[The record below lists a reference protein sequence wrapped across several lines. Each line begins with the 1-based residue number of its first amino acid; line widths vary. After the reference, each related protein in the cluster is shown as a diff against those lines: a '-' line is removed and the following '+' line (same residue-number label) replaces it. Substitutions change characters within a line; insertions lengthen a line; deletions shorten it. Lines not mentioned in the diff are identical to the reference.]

1 MEITITINSSNK
13 DDRTKILKDVIKL
26 MRKLH
31 GVKVLRDELFK
42 VLPEQYKK
50 TEFLYK
56 HLYSELEQDT
66 VLLMKDTAPEN
77 TFSAKPEPVPT
88 KVNEMY
94 VKLYGYVNKETFDDC
109 SGNELF
115 TVKDLKQLKSFLE
128 KTEKDF
134 DLEKNERKRN
144 FVMAVFG
151 LIFSSIAVV
160 LATLTFVFGGNG
172 ILN

>member
-1 MEITITINSSNK
+1 
-13 DDRTKILKDVIKL
+13 
-26 MRKLH
+26 
-31 GVKVLRDELFK
+31 
-42 VLPEQYKK
+42 
-50 TEFLYK
+50 
-56 HLYSELEQDT
+56 
-66 VLLMKDTAPEN
+66 MKDTAHEN
-77 TFSAKPEPVPT
+77 TLYANPEPIPT

-109 SGNELF
+109 LGNELF

-144 FVMAVFG
+144 FVMAVLG

-160 LATLTFVFGGNG
+160 FAILTFVFGGNG
-172 ILN
+172 ILSRQR